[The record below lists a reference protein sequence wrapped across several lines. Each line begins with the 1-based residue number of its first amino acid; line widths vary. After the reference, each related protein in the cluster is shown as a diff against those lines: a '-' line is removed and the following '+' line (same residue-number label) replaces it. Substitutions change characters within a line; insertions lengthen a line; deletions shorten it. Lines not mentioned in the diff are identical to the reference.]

1 MRRNGQPAMRRKG
14 FTLVELCIVIA
25 IIGIGAMLAGS
36 SVLQWIRHN
45 ESVGFH
51 RELFSR
57 VEDARTMAF
66 SSRRQHRLVVDFSA
80 RTVAVERGNAG
91 ANSTSWT
98 AVKSPVSAPFGA
110 VIDSV
115 LTTTPGGA
123 TTMSTSGTVAI
134 TFNPAGDTFPSDLV
148 RFRIS
153 NTLGEQWTIRVFGW
167 TTRAR
172 LENGWT

>member
-1 MRRNGQPAMRRKG
+1 MREKG
-14 FTLVELCIVIA
+14 FTLVELVIVIA
-25 IIGIGAMLAGS
+25 IIGIGAILAGS

-51 RELFSR
+51 REVFSR
-57 VEDARTMAF
+57 VEEARTMAF

-110 VIDSV
+110 VIASV
-115 LTTTPGGA
+115 LTTQGGA
-123 TTMSTSGTVAI
+123 TTTSTSGTVAI

-172 LENGWT
+172 VENGWT

>member
-1 MRRNGQPAMRRKG
+1 MRRSGQPAMREKG
-14 FTLVELCIVIA
+14 FTLVELVIVIA
-25 IIGIGAMLAGS
+25 IIGIGAILAGS

-57 VEDARTMAF
+57 VEEARTMAF

-80 RTVAVERGNAG
+80 RTVAILRGNAG

-98 AVKSPVSAPFGA
+98 AAKSPVSAPFGA
-110 VIDSV
+110 VINSV
-115 LTTTPGGA
+115 LTTQGGA
-123 TTMSTSGTVAI
+123 TTTSTSGTVAI

>member
-1 MRRNGQPAMRRKG
+1 MKRNGQPAMRRKG
-14 FTLVELCIVIA
+14 FTLVELVIVIA

-80 RTVAVERGNAG
+80 RTVAIERGNAG

-110 VIDSV
+110 VINSV
-115 LTTTPGGA
+115 LTTQGGA
-123 TTMSTSGTVAI
+123 TTTSTSGTVAI

-148 RFRIS
+148 RICIS

-172 LENGWT
+172 LENGCS

>member
-1 MRRNGQPAMRRKG
+1 MRLGTAFARYRGGRSRMRRNGQPAMRGKG

-57 VEDARTMAF
+57 VEEMR
-66 SSRRQHRLVVDFSA
+66 
-80 RTVAVERGNAG
+80 
-91 ANSTSWT
+91 
-98 AVKSPVSAPFGA
+98 
-110 VIDSV
+110 
-115 LTTTPGGA
+115 
-123 TTMSTSGTVAI
+123 TVAI

-148 RFRIS
+148 RFCIS

-172 LENGWT
+172 LENGCS

>member
-1 MRRNGQPAMRRKG
+1 MRRNGQPAMREKG
-14 FTLVELCIVIA
+14 FTLVELVIVIA
-25 IIGIGAMLAGS
+25 IIGIGAILAGS

-51 RELFSR
+51 REVFSR
-57 VEDARTMAF
+57 VEEARTMAF

-98 AVKSPVSAPFGA
+98 AMKSPVSAPFGA
-110 VIDSV
+110 FIDSV
-115 LTTTPGGA
+115 LTTQGGA
-123 TTMSTSGTVAI
+123 TTTSTSGTVAI

-172 LENGWT
+172 VENGWT

>member
-1 MRRNGQPAMRRKG
+1 MKRNGQPAMRRKG
-14 FTLVELCIVIA
+14 FTLVELVIVIA
-25 IIGIGAMLAGS
+25 IIGIGTMLAGS

-57 VEDARTMAF
+57 VEDARTMAY

-80 RTVAVERGNAG
+80 RTIAILRGNAG

-115 LTTTPGGA
+115 LTTQGGA
-123 TTMSTSGTVAI
+123 TTTSTSGTVAI

-148 RFRIS
+148 RIRIS

>member
-1 MRRNGQPAMRRKG
+1 MKRNGQRAMRRKG

-25 IIGIGAMLAGS
+25 IIGMGAILAGS
-36 SVLQWIRHN
+36 SVQRWINHN
-45 ESVGFH
+45 RSVGFH

-80 RTVAVERGNAG
+80 GTIAIERGNAG

-110 VIDSV
+110 VINSV
-115 LTTTPGGA
+115 LTTQGGA
-123 TTMSTSGTVAI
+123 TTTSTSGTVAI

-148 RFRIS
+148 RICIS

-167 TTRAR
+167 TPRA
-172 LENGWT
+172 GM